1 MAKIKNLDDLLAEQ
15 AVRKAVTCYSRGAD
29 RCDIDILKSA
39 FHHDAEVK
47 YGSYDGPY
55 EAFCQN
61 VVDGHHTMNYTT
73 HTVMNEYYNIHSKS
87 GTGVGEIYVLAFL
100 SMSQSGDVMDV
111 SKYKDTNSD
120 GGYDYLVAGRYI
132 DKYECREG
140 DWRISLRQYMY
151 DWSRTTE
158 YTGHDPNKLFEGLVY
173 RGAQDKSDISYSIL
187 GD

>member
-1 MAKIKNLDDLLAEQ
+1 
-15 AVRKAVTCYSRGAD
+15 
-29 RCDIDILKSA
+29 
-39 FHHDAEVK
+39 
-47 YGSYDGPY
+47 
-55 EAFCQN
+55 
-61 VVDGHHTMNYTT
+61 
-73 HTVMNEYYNIHSKS
+73 
-87 GTGVGEIYVLAFL
+87 
-100 SMSQSGDVMDV
+100 MSQSGDVMDV